1 MPLSEAGV
9 PAAVNKRDQQRHD
22 TYNLI
27 VDAAVDSMIEN
38 GYAATTALGVQKR
51 TGVSRGALLHHFP
64 TSEALSAAAV
74 ERLVELNLQAMQ
86 DELATAEPD
95 PDPVARGVRVIY
107 RASRRKTFATEL
119 ELWGAARANQP
130 LRSALLAAERKARRR
145 LYTVIEDIFGPET
158 ISMAGYQA
166 IVELTVQFMR
176 GLTISRAIG
185 RGRGQDELVTQWTSI
200 IRLALDNNSAPAP
213 NRAKHGKLLT
223 DNGR

>member
-9 PAAVNKRDQQRHD
+9 PAVVNKRDQQRHD

-86 DELATAEPD
+86 DELAAAEPD

-130 LRSALLAAERKARRR
+130 LRSALLAAERKAHRR
-145 LYTVIEDIFGPET
+145 LHTVIEDIFGPET

-166 IVELTVQFMR
+166 MVELTVQFMR

-213 NRAKHGKLLT
+213 NRAKRGKLLT